1 MRSFGLFVSATV
13 FLALSMPAAAATWQL
28 EQDTGGFANT
38 DTISAFTTSNDAK
51 LVLRCENKDRIM
63 ILFQPDN
70 IISEGG
76 HVPMRYRIGQNP
88 TISSNDWISLYG
100 IAAYWGAKK
109 SDQKA
114 DRKSNTRRQQII
126 AFAQSLMKGKD
137 ILIEAENE
145 RAQFSLE
152 GSSKTIS
159 RVLAACGA
167 V

>member
-38 DTISAFTTSNDAK
+38 DTISAFTTSDDAK

-63 ILFQPDN
+63 ILFQPHN

-76 HVPMRYRIGQNP
+76 HVPTRYRIGQNP
-88 TISSNDWISLYG
+88 TITSTDWISLYG

-109 SDQKA
+109 TDQKS
-114 DRKSNTRRQQII
+114 DTRRQQII

-159 RVLAACGA
+159 QVLAACGA